1 MHTPIRLSGFIPD
14 DCVRSLG
21 ANVTVYVVGGA
32 VRDELLGIA
41 SSDRD
46 WVVTGA
52 TPEQM
57 VAAGFTPVGADFPVF
72 LHPLTHEEYALA
84 RTERKTAA
92 GYRGFTF
99 HAAPDVTLEADLQ
112 RRDLTVNAMAMSAD
126 GQLHDPWGGLPDL
139 HARVL
144 RHVSPAFAED
154 PVRILRL
161 ARFAA
166 RFPQFCVHDE
176 TVAFCRQMVAHGE
189 AKALVAE
196 RVWQEVSRL
205 LMSDS
210 PAQGWRVL
218 VQCGALP
225 DLMDADAAALLGDAR
240 AMMVFCSDWT
250 LAQRWAGWMLGAGMT
265 VAHASAL
272 GARWRIP
279 ADCAELAQLCIGQ
292 YAAWQAASDAAG
304 VAAVFAASDLYRR
317 AERFA
322 QAVAVMA
329 WVAETRD
336 GAAGDGA
343 QKTGASCQGGEVS
356 GVRAALSPSAWLQ
369 LAEHAKALA
378 VGVIAKDAAARG
390 ASVPDAVA
398 AARVSVIDHALRD
411 NAALGKP

>member
-1 MHTPIRLSGFIPD
+1 MQTPIRLSGFIPD

-21 ANVTVYVVGGA
+21 ADATVYVVGGA

-52 TPEQM
+52 TPERM

-72 LHPLTHEEYALA
+72 LHPVTHEEYALA

-139 HARVL
+139 QARVL

-166 RFPQFCVHDE
+166 RFSQFSVHDE
-176 TVAFCRQMVAHGE
+176 TLAFCRQMVVQGE

-196 RVWQEVSRL
+196 RVWQEISRL

-225 DLMDADAAALLGDAR
+225 DLLPAGALEALSNPAVLDIVQSPQIMPGALP
-240 AMMVFCSDWT
+240 T
-250 LAQRWAGWMLGAGMT
+250 RWAAWMLNAGLNLEGLD
-265 VAHASAL
+265 AL
-272 GARWRIP
+272 AVRWRVP
-279 ADCAELAQLCIGQ
+279 GDCAELAQLCVTRFAQ
-292 YAAWQAASDAAG
+292 WMRATDAA
-304 VAAVFAASDLYRR
+304 AMAEVFALSDLYRR

-322 QAVAVMA
+322 QAVAVMDA
-329 WVAETRD
+329 VANSTD
-336 GAAGDGA
+336 AAMFGAGTNNPAYPP
-343 QKTGASCQGGEVS
+343 KRS
-356 GVRAALSPSAWLQ
+356 AAVWLQ
-369 LAEHAKALA
+369 LAEHVKALA
-378 VGVIAKDAAARG
+378 VGPIAKDAAARG
-390 ASVPDAVA
+390 VSVPDAVA
-398 AARVSVIDHALRD
+398 AARV
-411 NAALGKP
+411 AALEQALNDLPAN